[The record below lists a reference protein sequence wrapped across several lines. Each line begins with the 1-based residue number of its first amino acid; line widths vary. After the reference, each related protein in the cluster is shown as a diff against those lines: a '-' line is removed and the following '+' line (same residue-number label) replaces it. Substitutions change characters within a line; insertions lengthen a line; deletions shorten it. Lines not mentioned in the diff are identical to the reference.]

1 MWQTRWEGS
10 LGENEYMYGFP
21 GGSNSTESA
30 CTAWDLGSIPG
41 SGRSP
46 GEGNDYPLQYSCL
59 DSSIDRGAWQAT
71 VHGICRTESLH
82 CSPETT
88 TTLLIIYTPIQNKKF
103 KVWKKS
109 GMDKEWHSQGMLLK
123 CKRHRFSPWVG
134 KISWRREWLPTPLF
148 LPGEFHG
155 QRSLEGYTLWGYK
168 ESDPAE
174 QLTHFHF

>member
-123 CKRHRFSPWVG
+123 CKAHFPTISQSTQG
-134 KISWRREWLPTPLF
+134 KFFITFCFFPDIILPMVTFWTLSHLPLMP
-148 LPGEFHG
+148 L
-155 QRSLEGYTLWGYK
+155 
-168 ESDPAE
+168 
-174 QLTHFHF
+174 